1 MKFSALKRL
10 YLFSIR
16 SFAGPFI
23 VTLVIS
29 MFILILQFFWV
40 YMDDLMGKGLSIWII
55 LELLFYVSANL
66 IPLALPLAI
75 LLSSLMTF
83 GSFAENNELT
93 ALKSSG
99 LSLYRIMRP
108 LMLIVVVISIS
119 TFYFANYIIPVF
131 NLKFHTLIYDIQNT
145 KISSILTPGVYTK
158 DFEGF
163 SIKVESYNDSMY
175 KGITIHDYS
184 HPSELKTVKAKEA
197 RIYKSENGR
206 FMFFDLKNGKILEEL
221 DIQNPLFLPDGSIQN
236 PSGRPSRV
244 SYFEHGTYKLDI
256 AGFSLN
262 RTDEDLFTDKYEMMN
277 VFQIS
282 AAMDSLEKKKRDLY
296 KTFAKN
302 SSKEF
307 VSFNDKI
314 VYHNPNTGLAE
325 SEKIPTI
332 QFKDLTDLDKLQAR
346 NIVISR
352 LRRTNETV
360 ENQDQFMEVM
370 EKEADLYWIEF
381 HKKLALTYAVVVLFF
396 VGGPLGAI
404 IRKGGFGA
412 PVIIAALTFMVY
424 FMLNSIGQNLAEVNT
439 VSPFVGMWLAGF
451 FFTPVAWIITRAAAN
466 DAQVFSKEMWSK
478 FANKFF
484 RKNAHS
490 RT

>member
-1 MKFSALKRL
+1 
-10 YLFSIR
+10 
-16 SFAGPFI
+16 
-23 VTLVIS
+23 
-29 MFILILQFFWV
+29 
-40 YMDDLMGKGLSIWII
+40 MGKGLSIWVI

-108 LMLIVVVISIS
+108 LMVIVVIISIS
-119 TFYFANYIIPVF
+119 TFYFANYVIPVF

-163 SIKVESYNDSMY
+163 SIKVEAYNDSVY

-197 RIYKSENGR
+197 RIYKSANGQ

-221 DIQNPLFLPDGSIQN
+221 DIQNPLFSPDGSIQN

-244 SYFEHGTYKLDI
+244 SYFEHGTYKLNI
-256 AGFSLN
+256 AGFNLN
-262 RTDEDLFTDKYEMMN
+262 RTDEDLFTDKYEMLN

-282 AAMDSLEKKKRDLY
+282 TAMDSLEKRKQQTAE
-296 KTFAKN
+296 TFAKN
-302 SSKEF
+302 SGKDF

-314 VYHNPNTGLAE
+314 VYNNPNSGLAQT
-325 SEKIPTI
+325 EKIKSV
-332 QFKDLTDLDKLQAR
+332 QFKQLTAVDKLQAR

-360 ENQDQFMEVM
+360 DNQNEMLKIMDR
-370 EKEADLYWIEF
+370 EANMYWIEF

-412 PVIIAALTFMVY
+412 PVVIAALTFMVY
-424 FMLNSIGQNLAEVNT
+424 FMLNSVGENLAQTHNI
-439 VSPFVGMWLAGF
+439 SPFMGMWLAGF

-466 DAQVFSKEMWSK
+466 DAQVFSQDMWKNLLSK
-478 FANKFF
+478 LIKRNEGT
-484 RKNAHS
+484 RS
-490 RT
+490 

>member
-1 MKFSALKRL
+1 
-10 YLFSIR
+10 
-16 SFAGPFI
+16 
-23 VTLVIS
+23 
-29 MFILILQFFWV
+29 
-40 YMDDLMGKGLSIWII
+40 MDDLMGKGLSIWVI

-108 LMLIVVVISIS
+108 LMVIVVIISIA
-119 TFYFANYIIPVF
+119 TFYFANYVIPVF

-163 SIKVESYNDSMY
+163 SIKVEAYNDSVY

-197 RIYKSENGR
+197 RIYKSANGQ

-221 DIQNPLFLPDGSIQN
+221 DIQNPLFLPNGSLQN

-256 AGFSLN
+256 AGFNLN
-262 RTDEDLFTDKYEMMN
+262 RTKEDLFTDKYEMLN

-282 AAMDSLEKKKRDLY
+282 AAMDSLEMRKQQ
-296 KTFAKN
+296 TAESFAKN
-302 SSKEF
+302 SCKEF

-314 VYHNPNTGLAE
+314 VYNNPNSGLAQM
-325 SEKIPTI
+325 EKIKAVE
-332 QFKDLTDLDKLQAR
+332 FEKLTAVDKLQAR

-360 ENQDQFMEVM
+360 DQQNEFFKVM
-370 EKEADLYWIEF
+370 DKDADLYWIEF

-412 PVIIAALTFMVY
+412 PVVIAALTFMVY
-424 FMLNSIGQNLAEVNT
+424 FMLNSAGQNLAQTDNL
-439 VSPFVGMWLAGF
+439 SPFIGMWLAGF

-466 DAQVFSKEMWSK
+466 DAQVFSQDMWKKILSK
-478 FANKFF
+478 LIKRNEST
-484 RKNAHS
+484 RS
-490 RT
+490 

>member
-1 MKFSALKRL
+1 
-10 YLFSIR
+10 
-16 SFAGPFI
+16 
-23 VTLVIS
+23 
-29 MFILILQFFWV
+29 
-40 YMDDLMGKGLSIWII
+40 MDDLMGKGLSIWVI

-108 LMLIVVVISIS
+108 LMVIVVIISIA
-119 TFYFANYIIPVF
+119 TFYFANYVIPVF

-163 SIKVESYNDSMY
+163 SIKVDAYNDSVY

-197 RIYKSENGR
+197 RIYKSANGQ

-221 DIQNPLFLPDGSIQN
+221 DIQNPLFLPNGSLQN

-256 AGFSLN
+256 AGFNLN
-262 RTDEDLFTDKYEMMN
+262 RTKEDLFTDKYEMLN

-282 AAMDSLEKKKRDLY
+282 AAMDSLEMRKQQ
-296 KTFAKN
+296 TAESFAKN
-302 SSKEF
+302 SCKEF

-314 VYHNPNTGLAE
+314 VYNNPNSGLAQM
-325 SEKIPTI
+325 EKIKAVE
-332 QFKDLTDLDKLQAR
+332 FEKLTAVDKLQAR

-360 ENQDQFMEVM
+360 DQQNEFFKVM
-370 EKEADLYWIEF
+370 DKDADLYWIEF

-412 PVIIAALTFMVY
+412 PVVIAALTFMVY
-424 FMLNSIGQNLAEVNT
+424 FMLNSAGQNLAQTDNL
-439 VSPFVGMWLAGF
+439 SPFIGMWLAGF

-466 DAQVFSKEMWSK
+466 DAQVFSQDMWKKILSK
-478 FANKFF
+478 LIKRNEST
-484 RKNAHS
+484 RS
-490 RT
+490 

>member
-1 MKFSALKRL
+1 
-10 YLFSIR
+10 
-16 SFAGPFI
+16 
-23 VTLVIS
+23 
-29 MFILILQFFWV
+29 
-40 YMDDLMGKGLSIWII
+40 MGKGLSIWVIF
-55 LELLFYVSANL
+55 ELLFYVSANL

-108 LMLIVVVISIS
+108 LMFIVLLISIS
-119 TFYFANYIIPVF
+119 TFYFANYVIPVF

-163 SIKVESYNDSMY
+163 SIKVDAYNDSVY

-184 HPSELKTVKAKEA
+184 HPSELKTVKANEA
-197 RIYKSENGR
+197 RIYKSANGQY
-206 FMFFDLKNGKILEEL
+206 MFFDLKNGKILEEL
-221 DIQNPLFLPDGSIQN
+221 DIQNPLFLPDGSLQN

-256 AGFSLN
+256 AGFNLN
-262 RTDEDLFTDKYEMMN
+262 RTDEDLFTDKYEMLN

-282 AAMDSLEKKKRDLY
+282 TAMDSLEKKKQQTIE
-296 KTFAKN
+296 TFAKN
-302 SSKEF
+302 SGKEF
-307 VSFNDKI
+307 VCFNDKI
-314 VYHNPNTGLAE
+314 VYNNPNSGLTQA
-325 SEKIPTI
+325 EKIQAVP
-332 QFKDLTDLDKLQAR
+332 FKQLTDIDKLQAR

-360 ENQDQFMEVM
+360 DNQHQFIEVM

-412 PVIIAALTFMVY
+412 PVVIAALTFMVY
-424 FMLNSIGQNLAEVNT
+424 FMLNSVGENLAETNT
-439 VSPFVGMWLAGF
+439 VSPFIGMWLAGF
-451 FFTPVAWIITRAAAN
+451 FFTPIAWIITRAAAN
-466 DAQVFSKEMWSK
+466 DAQIFSSDMWKQLLSK
-478 FANKFF
+478 RIKRNEST
-484 RKNAHS
+484 RP
-490 RT
+490 

>member
-1 MKFSALKRL
+1 
-10 YLFSIR
+10 
-16 SFAGPFI
+16 
-23 VTLVIS
+23 
-29 MFILILQFFWV
+29 
-40 YMDDLMGKGLSIWII
+40 MDDFMGKGLSVWV
-55 LELLFYVSANL
+55 LFELLFYVSANL

-108 LMLIVVVISIS
+108 LMVIVTIISIG
-119 TFYFANYIIPVF
+119 TFYFANYVIPVF
-131 NLKFHTLIYDIQNT
+131 NLKFHTLLYDIQNT

-163 SIKVESYNDSMY
+163 SIKVNEFNDTVY
-175 KGITIHDYS
+175 KGITINDYS
-184 HPSELKTVKAKEA
+184 HPSELKTVKAKEG
-197 RIYKSENGR
+197 RIYKSANGQ
-206 FMFFDLKNGKILEEL
+206 FMFFDLKDGRILEEL

-244 SYFEHGTYKLDI
+244 SYFEHGTYKLSI
-256 AGFSLN
+256 AGFNLN

-282 AAMDSLEKKKRDLY
+282 TTMDSLEKKKQGIY
-296 KTFAKN
+296 QTFAEN
-302 SSKEF
+302 SAKEF

-314 VYHNPNTGLAE
+314 RYQQPM
-325 SEKIPTI
+325 
-332 QFKDLTDLDKLQAR
+332 TDEFSQPEVKAIDVNELNAVDRLQAK
-346 NIVISR
+346 NTVISR
-352 LRRTNETV
+352 LRRTNETMD
-360 ENQDQFMEVM
+360 NQQQFMDVM
-370 EKEADLYWIEF
+370 EKESDLYWIQF
-381 HKKLALTYAVVVLFF
+381 HKKLALTYTIVVLFF

-412 PVIIAALTFMVY
+412 PVVIAALTFMVY
-424 FMLNSIGQNLAEVNT
+424 FMLNSIGENLAETNT
-439 VSPFVGMWLAGF
+439 VSPFVGMWLAGI

-466 DAQVFSKEMWSK
+466 DSQVFSKEMW
-478 FANKFF
+478 NKFIQRMF
-484 RKNAHS
+484 KKNAPTRPQS
-490 RT
+490 

>member
-1 MKFSALKRL
+1 
-10 YLFSIR
+10 
-16 SFAGPFI
+16 
-23 VTLVIS
+23 
-29 MFILILQFFWV
+29 
-40 YMDDLMGKGLSIWII
+40 MDDLMGKGLSIWVI

-108 LMLIVVVISIS
+108 LMVIVVIISIS
-119 TFYFANYIIPVF
+119 TFYFANYVIPVF

-163 SIKVESYNDSMY
+163 SIKVEAYNDSVY

-197 RIYKSENGR
+197 RIYKSANGQ

-221 DIQNPLFLPDGSIQN
+221 DIQNPLFSPDGSIQN

-244 SYFEHGTYKLDI
+244 SYFEHGTYKLNI
-256 AGFSLN
+256 AGFNLN
-262 RTDEDLFTDKYEMMN
+262 RTDEDLFTDKYEMLN

-282 AAMDSLEKKKRDLY
+282 TAMDSLEKRKQQTAE
-296 KTFAKN
+296 TFAKN
-302 SSKEF
+302 SGKDF

-314 VYHNPNTGLAE
+314 VYNNPNSGLAQT
-325 SEKIPTI
+325 EKIKSV
-332 QFKDLTDLDKLQAR
+332 QFKQLTAVDKLQAR

-360 ENQDQFMEVM
+360 DNQNEMLKIMDR
-370 EKEADLYWIEF
+370 EANMYWIEF

-412 PVIIAALTFMVY
+412 PVVIAALTFMVY
-424 FMLNSIGQNLAEVNT
+424 FMLNSVGENLAQTHNI
-439 VSPFVGMWLAGF
+439 SPFMGMWLAGF

-466 DAQVFSKEMWSK
+466 DAQVFSQDMWKNLLSK
-478 FANKFF
+478 LIKRNEGT
-484 RKNAHS
+484 RS
-490 RT
+490 

>member
-1 MKFSALKRL
+1 
-10 YLFSIR
+10 
-16 SFAGPFI
+16 
-23 VTLVIS
+23 
-29 MFILILQFFWV
+29 
-40 YMDDLMGKGLSIWII
+40 MDDLMGKGLSTWVF
-55 LELLFYVSANL
+55 LELLFYASANL

-83 GSFAENNELT
+83 GSLAENNELT

-108 LMLIVVVISIS
+108 LMVIVIIISIS
-119 TFYFANYIIPVF
+119 TFYFANYVIPVF

-158 DFEGF
+158 DFDGF
-163 SIKVESYNDSMY
+163 SIKVEAYNDTVY

-197 RIYKSENGR
+197 RIYKSKNGQ

-244 SYFEHGTYKLDI
+244 SFFEHGTYKLDI
-256 AGFSLN
+256 AGFNLN
-262 RTDEDLFTDKYEMMN
+262 RTDEDLFTDKYEMLN
-277 VFQIS
+277 VFQINT
-282 AAMDSLEKKKRDLY
+282 AMDSLEKKQQQIKEN
-296 KTFAKN
+296 FAKN

-314 VYHNPNTGLAE
+314 VYNNPNTGLAQT
-325 SEKIPTI
+325 EKIKAV
-332 QFKDLTDLDKLQAR
+332 QFKQLTDVDKLQAR

-360 ENQDQFMEVM
+360 DNQNQFMEVM
-370 EKEADLYWIEF
+370 EKEADLYWIQF
-381 HKKLALTYAVVVLFF
+381 HYKLALTYSVVVLFF

-412 PVIIAALTFMVY
+412 PVVIAALTFMVF
-424 FMLNSIGQNLAEVNT
+424 FMLSSVGKNLAETNT
-439 VSPFVGMWLAGF
+439 VSPFFGMWLAGF

-466 DAQVFSKEMWSK
+466 DAQIFSQEMWKKLLSNLIK
-478 FANKFF
+478 RNEGT
-484 RKNAHS
+484 RS
-490 RT
+490 

>member
-1 MKFSALKRL
+1 
-10 YLFSIR
+10 
-16 SFAGPFI
+16 
-23 VTLVIS
+23 
-29 MFILILQFFWV
+29 
-40 YMDDLMGKGLSIWII
+40 MDDLMGKGLSTWVF
-55 LELLFYVSANL
+55 LELLFYASANL

-83 GSFAENNELT
+83 GSLAENNELT

-108 LMLIVVVISIS
+108 LMVIVIIISIS
-119 TFYFANYIIPVF
+119 TFYFANYVIPVF

-158 DFEGF
+158 DFDGF
-163 SIKVESYNDSMY
+163 SIKVEAYNDTVY

-197 RIYKSENGR
+197 RIYKSKNGQ

-244 SYFEHGTYKLDI
+244 SFFEHGTYKLDI
-256 AGFSLN
+256 AGFNLN
-262 RTDEDLFTDKYEMMN
+262 RTDEDLFTDKYEMLN
-277 VFQIS
+277 VFQINT
-282 AAMDSLEKKKRDLY
+282 AMDSLEKKQQQIKEN
-296 KTFAKN
+296 FAKN

-314 VYHNPNTGLAE
+314 VYNNPNTGLAQT
-325 SEKIPTI
+325 EKIKAV
-332 QFKDLTDLDKLQAR
+332 QFKQLTDVDKLQAR

-360 ENQDQFMEVM
+360 DNQNQFMEVM
-370 EKEADLYWIEF
+370 EKESDLYWIQF
-381 HKKLALTYAVVVLFF
+381 HYKLALTYSVVVLFF

-412 PVIIAALTFMVY
+412 PVVIAALTFMVF
-424 FMLNSIGQNLAEVNT
+424 FMLSSVGKNLAETNT
-439 VSPFVGMWLAGF
+439 VSPFFGMWLAGF

-466 DAQVFSKEMWSK
+466 DAQIFSQEMWKKLLSK
-478 FANKFF
+478 LIKRNEGT
-484 RKNAHS
+484 RS
-490 RT
+490 

>member
-1 MKFSALKRL
+1 
-10 YLFSIR
+10 
-16 SFAGPFI
+16 
-23 VTLVIS
+23 
-29 MFILILQFFWV
+29 
-40 YMDDLMGKGLSIWII
+40 MDDLMGKGLSIWVI

-108 LMLIVVVISIS
+108 LMVIVTIISIS
-119 TFYFANYIIPVF
+119 TFYFANYVIPVF

-158 DFEGF
+158 DFAGY
-163 SIKVESYNDSMY
+163 SIKVKSFNDTVY

-184 HPSELKTVKAKEA
+184 HPTELKTVKANEA
-197 RIYKSENGR
+197 RIYKSANGQY
-206 FMFFDLKNGKILEEL
+206 MFFDLKNGRILEEL
-221 DIQNPLFLPDGSIQN
+221 DIQNPLFLPDGTVQN
-236 PSGRPSRV
+236 HSGRPARV
-244 SYFEHGTYKLDI
+244 SYFEHGTYKLNI
-256 AGFSLN
+256 AGFNLS

-282 AAMDSLEKKKRDLY
+282 TAMDSLEKKKSQVLE
-296 KTFAKN
+296 TFAKN
-302 SSKEF
+302 IGKEF

-314 VYHNPNTGLAE
+314 MYQDPNTGLSNVTVPIIDYQNLNAV
-325 SEKIPTI
+325 
-332 QFKDLTDLDKLQAR
+332 DKLQAR
-346 NIVISR
+346 NTVISR
-352 LRRTNETV
+352 LRRTNETI
-360 ENQDQFMEVM
+360 ENQDQFILVM
-370 EKEADLYWIEF
+370 EKESDLYWIEF
-381 HKKLALTYAVVVLFF
+381 HKKLALTYAVIVLFF

-412 PVIIAALTFMVY
+412 PVVVAALTFMVY
-424 FMLNSIGQNLAEVNT
+424 FMLNSIGQNLAETNT
-439 VSPFVGMWLAGF
+439 VSPFIGMWLAGF

-466 DAQVFSKEMWSK
+466 DAQVFSKEMWNA
-478 FANKFF
+478 FALKII
-484 RKNAHS
+484 RKNA
-490 RT
+490 RTRT

>member
-1 MKFSALKRL
+1 
-10 YLFSIR
+10 
-16 SFAGPFI
+16 
-23 VTLVIS
+23 

-40 YMDDLMGKGLSIWII
+40 YIDDVMGKGLSIWVI

-66 IPLALPLAI
+66 IQLALPLAI

-108 LMLIVVVISIS
+108 LTYIVVVISIS
-119 TFYFANYIIPVF
+119 TFYFANYVIPVF
-131 NLKFHTLIYDIQNT
+131 NLKFHTLMYDIQNT

-163 SIKVESYNDSMY
+163 SIKVEAYNDSVY

-197 RIYKSENGR
+197 RIYKSVNGR
-206 FMFFDLKNGKILEEL
+206 FMFFDLQNGKILEEL

-256 AGFSLN
+256 AGFNLN

-277 VFQIS
+277 VFQIHS
-282 AAMDSLEKKKRDLY
+282 VMDSLEKKKQQTLE
-296 KTFAKN
+296 TFAKN
-302 SSKEF
+302 SGKEF
-307 VSFNDKI
+307 MSFNDKI
-314 VYHNPNTGLAE
+314 VYNDPNSGLVQVQKV
-325 SEKIPTI
+325 SSV
-332 QFKDLTDLDKLQAR
+332 QFKQLTEVDKLQAR
-346 NIVISR
+346 NIVVSR

-360 ENQDQFMEVM
+360 DNQGQFMEVL
-370 EKEADLYWIEF
+370 EKESDLYWIQF
-381 HKKLALTYAVVVLFF
+381 HKKLALTYAIVVLFF
-396 VGGPLGAI
+396 VGAPLGAI

-412 PVIIAALTFMVY
+412 PVVVAALTFMVY
-424 FMLNSIGQNLAEVNT
+424 FMLNSIGQNLAETNT
-439 VSPFVGMWLAGF
+439 VSPFFGMWLAGF

-466 DAQVFSKEMWSK
+466 DAQVFSKEMW
-478 FANKFF
+478 NKGFIKLF
-484 RKNAHS
+484 RKNARS

>member
-1 MKFSALKRL
+1 
-10 YLFSIR
+10 
-16 SFAGPFI
+16 
-23 VTLVIS
+23 

-40 YMDDLMGKGLSIWII
+40 YIDDVMGKGLSIWVI

-66 IPLALPLAI
+66 IQLALPLAI

-108 LMLIVVVISIS
+108 LTYIVVVISIS
-119 TFYFANYIIPVF
+119 TFYFANYVIPVF
-131 NLKFHTLIYDIQNT
+131 NLKFHTLMYDIQNT

-163 SIKVESYNDSMY
+163 SIKVEAYNDSVY

-197 RIYKSENGR
+197 RIYKSVNGR
-206 FMFFDLKNGKILEEL
+206 FMFFDLQNGKILEEL

-256 AGFSLN
+256 AGFNLN

-277 VFQIS
+277 VFQIHS
-282 AAMDSLEKKKRDLY
+282 VMDSLEKKKQQTLE
-296 KTFAKN
+296 TFAKN
-302 SSKEF
+302 SGKEF

-314 VYHNPNTGLAE
+314 VYNDPNSGLVQVQKV
-325 SEKIPTI
+325 SSV
-332 QFKDLTDLDKLQAR
+332 QFKQLTEVDKLQAR

-360 ENQDQFMEVM
+360 DNQDQFMEVL
-370 EKEADLYWIEF
+370 EKESDLYWIQF
-381 HKKLALTYAVVVLFF
+381 HKKLALTYAIVVLFF
-396 VGGPLGAI
+396 VGAPLGAI

-412 PVIIAALTFMVY
+412 PVVVAALTFMVY
-424 FMLNSIGQNLAEVNT
+424 FVLNSIGQNLAETNT
-439 VSPFVGMWLAGF
+439 VSPFFGMWLAGF

-466 DAQVFSKEMWSK
+466 DAQVFSKEMW
-478 FANKFF
+478 NKGLIKLF
-484 RKNAHS
+484 RKNARS

>member
-1 MKFSALKRL
+1 
-10 YLFSIR
+10 
-16 SFAGPFI
+16 
-23 VTLVIS
+23 
-29 MFILILQFFWV
+29 
-40 YMDDLMGKGLSIWII
+40 
-55 LELLFYVSANL
+55 
-66 IPLALPLAI
+66 
-75 LLSSLMTF
+75 MTF

-108 LMLIVVVISIS
+108 LMVVIVIISIS
-119 TFYFANYIIPVF
+119 TFYFSNYVVPVF
-131 NLKFHTLIYDIQNT
+131 NLKLHTLLYDIQNT

-163 SIKVESYNDSMY
+163 SIKVEAYNDSVY

-197 RIYKSENGR
+197 RIYKSANAQ

-221 DIQNPLFLPDGSIQN
+221 DIQNPLYLPDGSIQN

-256 AGFSLN
+256 AGFNLN
-262 RTDEDLFTDKYEMMN
+262 RTDEDLFTDKYDMMN

-282 AAMDSLEKKKRDLY
+282 AVMDSLEKIKQQTAEK
-296 KTFAKN
+296 FAKN
-302 SSKEF
+302 SGKEF

-314 VYHNPNTGLAE
+314 VYHNPNSGLAQT
-325 SEKIPTI
+325 EKIKAV
-332 QFKDLTDLDKLQAR
+332 QFKELTAVDKLQAR

-352 LRRTNETV
+352 LRRTNETSA
-360 ENQDQFMEVM
+360 NQNEMLKIMDRDANM
-370 EKEADLYWIEF
+370 YWIEF

-412 PVIIAALTFMVY
+412 PVVIAALTFMVY
-424 FMLNSIGQNLAEVNT
+424 FMLSSAGENLAKT
-439 VSPFVGMWLAGF
+439 HSISPFVGMWLAGF
-451 FFTPVAWIITRAAAN
+451 FFTPVAWFITRAAAN
-466 DAQVFSKEMWSK
+466 DAQVFSQDMWKNLLSK
-478 FANKFF
+478 LFKRNEGT
-484 RKNAHS
+484 RS
-490 RT
+490 

>member
-1 MKFSALKRL
+1 
-10 YLFSIR
+10 
-16 SFAGPFI
+16 
-23 VTLVIS
+23 
-29 MFILILQFFWV
+29 
-40 YMDDLMGKGLSIWII
+40 MGKGLSIWVI

-66 IPLALPLAI
+66 IQLALPLAI

-108 LMLIVVVISIS
+108 LMVIVIIISIA
-119 TFYFANYIIPVF
+119 TFYFANYVIPVF

-158 DFEGF
+158 DFEGYT
-163 SIKVESYNDSMY
+163 IKVSEFNDSVY
-175 KGITIHDYS
+175 KGITINDYS

-197 RIYKSENGR
+197 RIYKSENGQ
-206 FMFFDLKNGKILEEL
+206 FMFFDLKDGRILEEMN
-221 DIQNPLFLPDGSIQN
+221 IQNPLFLPDGSLQN

-244 SYFEHGTYKLDI
+244 SYFEHGTYKLNI
-256 AGFSLN
+256 AGFNLN

-282 AAMDSLEKKKRDLY
+282 STMDSLEKKKENIY
-296 KTFAKN
+296 KTFAEN
-302 SSKEF
+302 SAKDF

-314 VYHNPNTGLAE
+314 RYQQPM
-325 SEKIPTI
+325 
-332 QFKDLTDLDKLQAR
+332 TDDFSKPEVKAIRIEELSDMDRLQAK
-346 NIVISR
+346 NTVISR
-352 LRRTNETV
+352 LRRSNETV
-360 ENQDQFMEVM
+360 DNQQQFMDIM
-370 EKEADLYWIEF
+370 EKEADLYWIQF

-412 PVIIAALTFMVY
+412 PVVVAALTFMVY
-424 FMLNSIGQNLAEVNT
+424 FMLNSIGENLAETNT
-439 VSPFVGMWLAGF
+439 VSPFIGMWLAGF
-451 FFTPVAWIITRAAAN
+451 FFTPVAWMITRAAAN
-466 DAQVFSKEMWSK
+466 DSQVFSKEMWHTFIHRFTK
-478 FANKFF
+478 
-484 RKNAHS
+484 KNAPARPQS
-490 RT
+490 

>member
-1 MKFSALKRL
+1 
-10 YLFSIR
+10 
-16 SFAGPFI
+16 
-23 VTLVIS
+23 
-29 MFILILQFFWV
+29 MFILILQFFWL
-40 YMDDLMGKGLSIWII
+40 YIDDLMGKGLSTWVI
-55 LELLFYVSANL
+55 LELLFYVSANV

-93 ALKSSG
+93 ALKASG

-108 LMLIVVVISIS
+108 LMVIVVIISIC
-119 TFYFANYIIPVF
+119 TFYFSNYVIPVF
-131 NLKFHTLIYDIQNT
+131 NLKLHTLIYDIQNT

-163 SIKVESYNDSMY
+163 SIKVDASNDTVY

-197 RIYKSENGR
+197 RIYKSANEQ

-256 AGFSLN
+256 AGFNLN
-262 RTDEDLFTDKYEMMN
+262 RTDEGLFTDKYEMLN

-282 AAMDSLEKKKRDLY
+282 TVMDSLEKRNRQTAE
-296 KTFAKN
+296 TFAKN
-302 SSKEF
+302 SCKEF

-314 VYHNPNTGLAE
+314 VYSNPNSGLAE
-325 SEKIPTI
+325 MEKIKAV
-332 QFKDLTDLDKLQAR
+332 QFKNLTVVDKLQAR

-360 ENQDQFMEVM
+360 DNQNEMLKIMERD
-370 EKEADLYWIEF
+370 ANLYWIEF
-381 HKKLALTYAVVVLFF
+381 HKKLALTYAIVVLFF

-412 PVIIAALTFMVY
+412 PVVIAALTFMVY
-424 FMLNSIGQNLAEVNT
+424 FMLNTLGKNLAQTHNI
-439 VSPFVGMWLAGF
+439 SPFLGMWLAGF

-466 DAQVFSKEMWSK
+466 DAQVFSQDMWKKLLSK
-478 FANKFF
+478 LIKRNEGT
-484 RKNAHS
+484 RS
-490 RT
+490 

>member
-1 MKFSALKRL
+1 
-10 YLFSIR
+10 
-16 SFAGPFI
+16 
-23 VTLVIS
+23 

-40 YMDDLMGKGLSIWII
+40 YIDDVMGKGLSIWVI

-66 IPLALPLAI
+66 IQLALPLAI

-108 LMLIVVVISIS
+108 LMYIVVLISIS
-119 TFYFANYIIPVF
+119 TFYFANYVIPVF
-131 NLKFHTLIYDIQNT
+131 NLKFHTLMYDIQNT
-145 KISSILTPGVYTK
+145 KISSILKPGVYTK

-163 SIKVESYNDSMY
+163 SIKVEAYNDTLY

-184 HPSELKTVKAKEA
+184 HPSQLKTVKAKEA
-197 RIYKSENGR
+197 RIYKSQNGR

-256 AGFSLN
+256 AGFNIN

-277 VFQIS
+277 VFQIHS
-282 AAMDSLEKKKRDLY
+282 VMDSLEKKKQQTLE
-296 KTFAKN
+296 TFAKN
-302 SSKEF
+302 SGKEF
-307 VSFNDKI
+307 VGFNDKI
-314 VYHNPNTGLAE
+314 VYHDPNSGLVQAVKVP
-325 SEKIPTI
+325 SV
-332 QFKDLTDLDKLQAR
+332 QFKQLTDVDKLQAR

-360 ENQDQFMEVM
+360 DNQNQFMEVL
-370 EKEADLYWIEF
+370 EKESDLYWIQF
-381 HKKLALTYAVVVLFF
+381 HKKLALTYAIVVLFF
-396 VGGPLGAI
+396 VGAPLGAI

-412 PVIIAALTFMVY
+412 PVVVAALTFMVY
-424 FMLNSIGQNLAEVNT
+424 FMLNSIGQNLAETNT
-439 VSPFVGMWLAGF
+439 VSPFFGMWLAGF
-451 FFTPVAWIITRAAAN
+451 FFTPIAWIITRAAAN
-466 DAQVFSKEMWSK
+466 DAQVFSIEMW
-478 FANKFF
+478 NKVLTKLT
-484 RKNAHS
+484 RKNA
-490 RT
+490 RTRT

>member
-1 MKFSALKRL
+1 
-10 YLFSIR
+10 
-16 SFAGPFI
+16 
-23 VTLVIS
+23 
-29 MFILILQFFWV
+29 MFILILQFFWLYV
-40 YMDDLMGKGLSIWII
+40 DDLMGKGLSIWVI
-55 LELLFYVSANL
+55 LELLVYASANL
-66 IPLALPLAI
+66 VPLAVPLAI

-108 LMLIVVVISIS
+108 LMFIVIIISIS
-119 TFYFANYIIPVF
+119 TFSFVNYVAPVF
-131 NLKFHTLIYDIQNT
+131 NLKLHTLLYDIQNT

-163 SIKVESYNDSMY
+163 SIKVDAYSDSVY

-197 RIYKSENGR
+197 RIYKSVNGR
-206 FMFFDLKNGKILEEL
+206 YMFFDLKNGKILEEL
-221 DIQNPLFLPDGSIQN
+221 EIQNPLFLPDGSIQN

-244 SYFEHGTYKLDI
+244 SYFEHGTYKMDI
-256 AGFSLN
+256 AGFNLN

-282 AAMDSLEKKKRDLY
+282 TAMDSLDKR
-296 KTFAKN
+296 KRQIAERFAKN
-302 SSKEF
+302 SGKEF
-307 VSFNDKI
+307 VSFNDQI
-314 VYHNPNTGLAE
+314 VYHNPNSGLVQA
-325 SEKIPTI
+325 EKIPSV
-332 QFKDLTDLDKLQAR
+332 QFKQLSDVDKLQAR
-346 NIVISR
+346 NTVISR

-360 ENQDQFMEVM
+360 DNQNELLEIMDRDANM
-370 EKEADLYWIEF
+370 YWIQF

-412 PVIIAALTFMVY
+412 PVVIAALTFMVY
-424 FMLNSIGQNLAEVNT
+424 FMLSSVGENLAET
-439 VSPFVGMWLAGF
+439 HAISPFIGIWLAGF
-451 FFTPVAWIITRAAAN
+451 FFTPVAWIITRAASN
-466 DAQVFSKEMWSK
+466 DAQVFSQDMWKKLLSK
-478 FANKFF
+478 LIK
-484 RKNAHS
+484 RNA
-490 RT
+490 RTRT

>member
-1 MKFSALKRL
+1 
-10 YLFSIR
+10 
-16 SFAGPFI
+16 
-23 VTLVIS
+23 
-29 MFILILQFFWV
+29 
-40 YMDDLMGKGLSIWII
+40 MGKGLSIWVI

-66 IPLALPLAI
+66 IQLALPLAI

-108 LMLIVVVISIS
+108 LMYIVVLISIS
-119 TFYFANYIIPVF
+119 TFYFANYVIPVF
-131 NLKFHTLIYDIQNT
+131 NLKFHTLMYDIQNT
-145 KISSILTPGVYTK
+145 KISSILKPGVYTK

-163 SIKVESYNDSMY
+163 SIKVEAYNDTLY

-184 HPSELKTVKAKEA
+184 HPSQLKTVKAKEA
-197 RIYKSENGR
+197 RIYKSQNGR

-256 AGFSLN
+256 AGFNIN

-277 VFQIS
+277 VFQIHS
-282 AAMDSLEKKKRDLY
+282 VMDSLEKKKQQTLE
-296 KTFAKN
+296 TFAKN
-302 SSKEF
+302 SGKEF
-307 VSFNDKI
+307 VGFNDKI
-314 VYHNPNTGLAE
+314 VYHDPNSGLVQAVKVP
-325 SEKIPTI
+325 SV
-332 QFKDLTDLDKLQAR
+332 QFKQLTDVDKLQAR

-360 ENQDQFMEVM
+360 DNQNQFMEVL
-370 EKEADLYWIEF
+370 EKESDLYWIQF
-381 HKKLALTYAVVVLFF
+381 HKKLALTYAIVVLFF
-396 VGGPLGAI
+396 VGAPLGAI

-412 PVIIAALTFMVY
+412 PVVVAALTFMVY
-424 FMLNSIGQNLAEVNT
+424 FMLNSIGQNLAETNT
-439 VSPFVGMWLAGF
+439 VSPFFGMWLAGF
-451 FFTPVAWIITRAAAN
+451 FFTPIAWIITRAAAN
-466 DAQVFSKEMWSK
+466 DAQVFSIEMW
-478 FANKFF
+478 NKVLTKLT
-484 RKNAHS
+484 RKNA
-490 RT
+490 RTRT

>member
-1 MKFSALKRL
+1 
-10 YLFSIR
+10 
-16 SFAGPFI
+16 
-23 VTLVIS
+23 

-40 YMDDLMGKGLSIWII
+40 YMDDLMGKGLSIWVI

-108 LMLIVVVISIS
+108 LMVIVTIISIS
-119 TFYFANYIIPVF
+119 TFYFANYVIPVF

-158 DFEGF
+158 DFSGY
-163 SIKVESYNDSMY
+163 SIKVKSFNDTVY

-184 HPSELKTVKAKEA
+184 HPTELKTVKANEA
-197 RIYKSENGR
+197 RIYKSANGQY
-206 FMFFDLKNGKILEEL
+206 MFFDLKNGRILEEL
-221 DIQNPLFLPDGSIQN
+221 DIQNPLFLPNGTVQN
-236 PSGRPSRV
+236 PSGRPARV
-244 SYFEHGTYKLDI
+244 SYFEHGTYKLNI
-256 AGFSLN
+256 AGFNLS

-282 AAMDSLEKKKRDLY
+282 TAMDSLEKKKSQVLE
-296 KTFAKN
+296 TFAKN
-302 SSKEF
+302 TGKEF

-314 VYHNPNTGLAE
+314 MYQDPNTGLSNVTVPIIDYQKLSAV
-325 SEKIPTI
+325 
-332 QFKDLTDLDKLQAR
+332 DKLQAR
-346 NIVISR
+346 NTVISR
-352 LRRTNETV
+352 LRRTNETI
-360 ENQDQFMEVM
+360 ENQDQFILVM
-370 EKEADLYWIEF
+370 EKESDLYWIEF
-381 HKKLALTYAVVVLFF
+381 HKKLALTYAVIVLFF

-412 PVIIAALTFMVY
+412 PVVVAALTFMVY
-424 FMLNSIGQNLAEVNT
+424 FMLNSIGQNLAETNT
-439 VSPFVGMWLAGF
+439 VSPFIGMWLAGF

-466 DAQVFSKEMWSK
+466 DAQVFSKEMWNAFVLK
-478 FANKFF
+478 IF
-484 RKNAHS
+484 RKNA
-490 RT
+490 RTRT

>member
-1 MKFSALKRL
+1 
-10 YLFSIR
+10 
-16 SFAGPFI
+16 
-23 VTLVIS
+23 
-29 MFILILQFFWV
+29 
-40 YMDDLMGKGLSIWII
+40 MGKGLSIWVI
-55 LELLFYVSANL
+55 LELLVYASANL
-66 IPLALPLAI
+66 IPLAVPLAI

-108 LMLIVVVISIS
+108 LMYIVVLISIS
-119 TFYFANYIIPVF
+119 TFYFANYVIPVF
-131 NLKFHTLIYDIQNT
+131 NLKFHTLMYDIQNT

-163 SIKVESYNDSMY
+163 SIKVEAYNDSVY

-197 RIYKSENGR
+197 RIYKSINGR
-206 FMFFDLKNGKILEEL
+206 FMFFDLQNGKILEEL

-244 SYFEHGTYKLDI
+244 SYFEHGTYKFDI
-256 AGFSLN
+256 AGFNLN

-277 VFQIS
+277 VFQINTV
-282 AAMDSLEKKKRDLY
+282 MDSLEKKKFQIAE
-296 KTFAKN
+296 TFAKN

-307 VSFNDKI
+307 VCFNDKI
-314 VYHNPNTGLAE
+314 VYNDPNSGLAQAQKVP
-325 SEKIPTI
+325 SV
-332 QFKDLTDLDKLQAR
+332 QFKQLTEVDKLQAR

-360 ENQDQFMEVM
+360 ENQNQFMEVL
-370 EKEADLYWIEF
+370 EKESDLYWIEF
-381 HKKLALTYAVVVLFF
+381 HKKLALTYAIVVLFF
-396 VGGPLGAI
+396 VGAPLGAI

-412 PVIIAALTFMVY
+412 PVVVAALTFMVY
-424 FMLNSIGQNLAEVNT
+424 FMLNSTGQNLSETNT
-439 VSPFVGMWLAGF
+439 VSPFFGMWLAGF
-451 FFTPVAWIITRAAAN
+451 FFTPIAWIITRAAAN
-466 DAQVFSKEMWSK
+466 DAQVFSKEIWNTILTK
-478 FANKFF
+478 LT
-484 RKNAHS
+484 RKNARS
-490 RT
+490 RS

>member
-1 MKFSALKRL
+1 
-10 YLFSIR
+10 
-16 SFAGPFI
+16 
-23 VTLVIS
+23 
-29 MFILILQFFWV
+29 
-40 YMDDLMGKGLSIWII
+40 MDDLMGKGLSIWVIF
-55 LELLFYVSANL
+55 ELLFYVSANL

-108 LMLIVVVISIS
+108 LMFIVVLISIS
-119 TFYFANYIIPVF
+119 TFYFANYVIPVF

-163 SIKVESYNDSMY
+163 SIKVDAYNDSVY

-184 HPSELKTVKAKEA
+184 HPSELKTVKANEA
-197 RIYKSENGR
+197 RIYKSANGQY
-206 FMFFDLKNGKILEEL
+206 MFFDLKNGKILEEL

-256 AGFSLN
+256 AGFNLN
-262 RTDEDLFTDKYEMMN
+262 RTDEDLFTDKYEMLN

-282 AAMDSLEKKKRDLY
+282 KAMDSLDKKKQQITE
-296 KTFAKN
+296 TFAKN
-302 SSKEF
+302 SGKEF

-314 VYHNPNTGLAE
+314 VYNDPNSGLAPA
-325 SEKIPTI
+325 EKIKAV
-332 QFKDLTDLDKLQAR
+332 QFKQLTDVDKLQAR

-360 ENQDQFMEVM
+360 DNQHQFIEVM

-412 PVIIAALTFMVY
+412 PVVIAALTFMVY
-424 FMLNSIGQNLAEVNT
+424 FMLNSVGQNLAETNT
-439 VSPFVGMWLAGF
+439 VSPFIGMWLAGF

-466 DAQVFSKEMWSK
+466 DAQIFSSDMWKKLFTKRMNRNESP
-478 FANKFF
+478 
-484 RKNAHS
+484 RS
-490 RT
+490 

>member
-1 MKFSALKRL
+1 
-10 YLFSIR
+10 
-16 SFAGPFI
+16 
-23 VTLVIS
+23 
-29 MFILILQFFWV
+29 
-40 YMDDLMGKGLSIWII
+40 MGKGLSIWVI

-66 IPLALPLAI
+66 IQLALPLAI

-108 LMLIVVVISIS
+108 LTYIVVLISIS
-119 TFYFANYIIPVF
+119 TFYFANYVIPVF
-131 NLKFHTLIYDIQNT
+131 NLKFHTLMYDIQNT

-163 SIKVESYNDSMY
+163 SIKVEAYNDSVY

-197 RIYKSENGR
+197 RIYKSVNGR
-206 FMFFDLKNGKILEEL
+206 FMFFDLQNGKILEEL

-256 AGFSLN
+256 AGFNLN

-277 VFQIS
+277 VFQIHS
-282 AAMDSLEKKKRDLY
+282 VMDSLEKKKQQTLE
-296 KTFAKN
+296 TFAKN
-302 SSKEF
+302 SGKEF

-314 VYHNPNTGLAE
+314 VYNDPNSGLVQVQKV
-325 SEKIPTI
+325 SSV
-332 QFKDLTDLDKLQAR
+332 QFKQLTEVDKLQAR

-360 ENQDQFMEVM
+360 DNQDQFMEVL
-370 EKEADLYWIEF
+370 EKESDLYWIQF
-381 HKKLALTYAVVVLFF
+381 HKKLALTYAIVVLFF
-396 VGGPLGAI
+396 VGAPLGAI

-412 PVIIAALTFMVY
+412 PVVVAALTFMVY
-424 FMLNSIGQNLAEVNT
+424 FMFNSIGQNLAETNT
-439 VSPFVGMWLAGF
+439 VSPFFGMWLAGF

-466 DAQVFSKEMWSK
+466 DAQVFSKEMW
-478 FANKFF
+478 NKGLIKLF
-484 RKNAHS
+484 RKNARS

>member
-1 MKFSALKRL
+1 
-10 YLFSIR
+10 
-16 SFAGPFI
+16 
-23 VTLVIS
+23 
-29 MFILILQFFWV
+29 
-40 YMDDLMGKGLSIWII
+40 MDDLMGKGLSTWVF
-55 LELLFYVSANL
+55 LELLFYASANL

-83 GSFAENNELT
+83 GSLAENNELT

-108 LMLIVVVISIS
+108 LMVIVIIISIS
-119 TFYFANYIIPVF
+119 TFYFANYVIPVF

-158 DFEGF
+158 DFDGF
-163 SIKVESYNDSMY
+163 SIKVEAYNDTVY

-197 RIYKSENGR
+197 RIYKSKNGQ

-244 SYFEHGTYKLDI
+244 SFFEHGTYKLDI
-256 AGFSLN
+256 AGFNLN
-262 RTDEDLFTDKYEMMN
+262 RTDEDLFTDKYEMLN
-277 VFQIS
+277 VFQINT
-282 AAMDSLEKKKRDLY
+282 AMDSLEKKQQQIKEN
-296 KTFAKN
+296 FAKN

-314 VYHNPNTGLAE
+314 VYNNPNTGLAQT
-325 SEKIPTI
+325 EKIKAV
-332 QFKDLTDLDKLQAR
+332 QFKQLTDVDKLQAR

-360 ENQDQFMEVM
+360 DNQNQFMEVM
-370 EKEADLYWIEF
+370 EKEADLYWIQF
-381 HKKLALTYAVVVLFF
+381 HYKLALTYSVVVLFF

-412 PVIIAALTFMVY
+412 PVVIAALTFMVF
-424 FMLNSIGQNLAEVNT
+424 FMLSSVGKNLAETNT
-439 VSPFVGMWLAGF
+439 VSPFFGMWLAGF

-466 DAQVFSKEMWSK
+466 DAQIFSQEMWKKLLSK
-478 FANKFF
+478 LIKRNEGT
-484 RKNAHS
+484 RS
-490 RT
+490 

>member
-1 MKFSALKRL
+1 
-10 YLFSIR
+10 
-16 SFAGPFI
+16 
-23 VTLVIS
+23 

-40 YMDDLMGKGLSIWII
+40 YIDDVMGKGLSIWVI

-66 IPLALPLAI
+66 IQLALPLAI

-108 LMLIVVVISIS
+108 LTYIVVVISIS
-119 TFYFANYIIPVF
+119 TFYFANYVIPVF
-131 NLKFHTLIYDIQNT
+131 NLKFHTLMYDIQNT

-163 SIKVESYNDSMY
+163 SIKVEAYNDSVY

-197 RIYKSENGR
+197 RIYKSVNGR
-206 FMFFDLKNGKILEEL
+206 FMFFDLQNGKILEEL

-256 AGFSLN
+256 AGFNLN

-277 VFQIS
+277 VFQIHS
-282 AAMDSLEKKKRDLY
+282 VMDSLEKKKQQTLE
-296 KTFAKN
+296 TFAKN
-302 SSKEF
+302 SGKEF

-314 VYHNPNTGLAE
+314 VYNDPNSGLTQVQKV
-325 SEKIPTI
+325 SSV
-332 QFKDLTDLDKLQAR
+332 QFKQLTEVDKLQAR

-360 ENQDQFMEVM
+360 DNQGQFMEVL
-370 EKEADLYWIEF
+370 EKESDLYWIQF
-381 HKKLALTYAVVVLFF
+381 HKKLALTYAIVVLFF
-396 VGGPLGAI
+396 VGAPLGAI

-412 PVIIAALTFMVY
+412 PVVVAALTFMVY
-424 FMLNSIGQNLAEVNT
+424 FMLNSIGQNLAETNT
-439 VSPFVGMWLAGF
+439 VSPFFGMWLAGF

-466 DAQVFSKEMWSK
+466 DAQVFSKEMW
-478 FANKFF
+478 NKGLIKLF
-484 RKNAHS
+484 RKNARS

>member
-1 MKFSALKRL
+1 
-10 YLFSIR
+10 
-16 SFAGPFI
+16 
-23 VTLVIS
+23 

-40 YMDDLMGKGLSIWII
+40 YIDDVMGKGLSIWVI

-66 IPLALPLAI
+66 IQLALPLAI

-108 LMLIVVVISIS
+108 LTYIVVLISIS
-119 TFYFANYIIPVF
+119 TFYFANYVIPVF
-131 NLKFHTLIYDIQNT
+131 NLKFHTLMYDIQNT

-163 SIKVESYNDSMY
+163 SIKVEAYNDSVY

-197 RIYKSENGR
+197 RIYKSVNGR
-206 FMFFDLKNGKILEEL
+206 FMFFDLQNGKILEEL

-256 AGFSLN
+256 AGFNLN

-277 VFQIS
+277 VFQIHS
-282 AAMDSLEKKKRDLY
+282 VMDSLEKKKQQTLE
-296 KTFAKN
+296 TFAKN
-302 SSKEF
+302 SGKEF

-314 VYHNPNTGLAE
+314 VYNDPNSGLVQVQKV
-325 SEKIPTI
+325 SSV
-332 QFKDLTDLDKLQAR
+332 QFKQLTEVDKLQAR

-360 ENQDQFMEVM
+360 DNQDQFMEVL
-370 EKEADLYWIEF
+370 EKESDLYWIQF
-381 HKKLALTYAVVVLFF
+381 HKKLALTYAIVVLFF
-396 VGGPLGAI
+396 VGAPLGAI

-412 PVIIAALTFMVY
+412 PVVVAALTFMVY
-424 FMLNSIGQNLAEVNT
+424 FMLNSIGQNLAETNT
-439 VSPFVGMWLAGF
+439 VSPFFGMWLAGF

-466 DAQVFSKEMWSK
+466 DAQVFSKEMW
-478 FANKFF
+478 NKGLIKSF
-484 RKNAHS
+484 RKNARS

>member
-1 MKFSALKRL
+1 
-10 YLFSIR
+10 
-16 SFAGPFI
+16 
-23 VTLVIS
+23 
-29 MFILILQFFWV
+29 
-40 YMDDLMGKGLSIWII
+40 MDDLMGKGLSIWVF
-55 LELLFYVSANL
+55 LELLFYASANL

-83 GSFAENNELT
+83 GSLAENNELT

-108 LMLIVVVISIS
+108 LMVIVIIISIS
-119 TFYFANYIIPVF
+119 TFYFANYVIPVF
-131 NLKFHTLIYDIQNT
+131 NLKFHTLLYDIQNT

-158 DFEGF
+158 DFDGF
-163 SIKVESYNDSMY
+163 SIKVEAFNDSVY

-184 HPSELKTVKAKEA
+184 HPSELKTVKANEA
-197 RIYKSENGR
+197 RIYKSANGQ

-256 AGFSLN
+256 AGFNLN
-262 RTDEDLFTDKYEMMN
+262 RTDDDLFTDKYEMLN
-277 VFQIS
+277 VFQINT
-282 AAMDSLEKKKRDLY
+282 AMDSLEKKEEQIKEN
-296 KTFAKN
+296 FAKN

-314 VYHNPNTGLAE
+314 VYNNPNTGLAQT
-325 SEKIPTI
+325 EKIKSV
-332 QFKDLTDLDKLQAR
+332 QFNQLTEVDKLQAR

-360 ENQDQFMEVM
+360 DNQNQFMEVM

-381 HKKLALTYAVVVLFF
+381 HEKLALTYTVLVLFF

-412 PVIIAALTFMVY
+412 PVVIAALTFMVY
-424 FMLNSIGQNLAEVNT
+424 FMLNSVGRNLAETNT
-439 VSPFVGMWLAGF
+439 VSPFFGMWLAAF

-466 DAQVFSKEMWSK
+466 DAQVFSQEMWKNLLSK
-478 FANKFF
+478 IMRRNEST
-484 RKNAHS
+484 RS
-490 RT
+490 

>member
-1 MKFSALKRL
+1 
-10 YLFSIR
+10 
-16 SFAGPFI
+16 
-23 VTLVIS
+23 
-29 MFILILQFFWV
+29 
-40 YMDDLMGKGLSIWII
+40 MGKGLSIWVIF
-55 LELLFYVSANL
+55 ELLFYVSANL

-108 LMLIVVVISIS
+108 LMVIVIIISIG
-119 TFYFANYIIPVF
+119 TFYFANYVIPVF

-163 SIKVESYNDSMY
+163 SIKVTELNDSVY
-175 KGITIHDYS
+175 KGITINDYS

-197 RIYKSENGR
+197 RIYKSANGQ
-206 FMFFDLKNGKILEEL
+206 FMFFDLKDGHILEEL
-221 DIQNPLFLPDGSIQN
+221 NIQNPLFLPDGSIQN

-244 SYFEHGTYKLDI
+244 SYFEHGTYKLSI
-256 AGFSLN
+256 AGFNLN

-277 VFQIS
+277 VFQINT
-282 AAMDSLEKKKRDLY
+282 AMDSLEKKKNNIY
-296 KTFAKN
+296 KTFAEN

-314 VYHNPNTGLAE
+314 LYQQP
-325 SEKIPTI
+325 
-332 QFKDLTDLDKLQAR
+332 LTDAFSQPKVDDIDLKELNAVDRLQAK
-346 NIVISR
+346 NTVISR
-352 LRRTNETV
+352 LRRSNETV
-360 ENQDQFMEVM
+360 DNQQQFMEVM
-370 EKEADLYWIEF
+370 EKESDLYWIEF

-412 PVIIAALTFMVY
+412 PVVVAALTFMVY
-424 FMLNSIGQNLAEVNT
+424 FMLNSIGENLAETNT
-439 VSPFVGMWLAGF
+439 LSPFLGMWLAGF
-451 FFTPVAWIITRAAAN
+451 FFTPIAWVITRAAAN
-466 DAQVFSKEMWSK
+466 DSQVFSKEMW
-478 FANKFF
+478 NKFIQRIF
-484 RKNAHS
+484 KKNASTHS
-490 RT
+490 QS

>member
-1 MKFSALKRL
+1 
-10 YLFSIR
+10 
-16 SFAGPFI
+16 
-23 VTLVIS
+23 

-40 YMDDLMGKGLSIWII
+40 YIDDVMGKGLSIWVI

-66 IPLALPLAI
+66 IQLALPLAI

-108 LMLIVVVISIS
+108 LTYIVVLISIS
-119 TFYFANYIIPVF
+119 TFYFANYVIPVF
-131 NLKFHTLIYDIQNT
+131 NLKFHTLMYDIQNT

-163 SIKVESYNDSMY
+163 SIKVEAYNDSVY

-197 RIYKSENGR
+197 RIYKSVNGR
-206 FMFFDLKNGKILEEL
+206 FMFFDLQNGKILEEL

-256 AGFSLN
+256 AGFNLN

-277 VFQIS
+277 VFQIHS
-282 AAMDSLEKKKRDLY
+282 VMDSLEKKKQQTLE
-296 KTFAKN
+296 TFAKN
-302 SSKEF
+302 SGKEF

-314 VYHNPNTGLAE
+314 VYNDPNSGLVQVQKV
-325 SEKIPTI
+325 SSV
-332 QFKDLTDLDKLQAR
+332 QFKQLTEVDKLQAR

-360 ENQDQFMEVM
+360 DNQGQFMEVL
-370 EKEADLYWIEF
+370 EKESDLYWIQF
-381 HKKLALTYAVVVLFF
+381 HKKLALTYAIVVLFF
-396 VGGPLGAI
+396 VGAPLGAI

-412 PVIIAALTFMVY
+412 PVVVAALTFMVY
-424 FMLNSIGQNLAEVNT
+424 FMLNSIGQNLAETNT
-439 VSPFVGMWLAGF
+439 VSPFFGMWLAGF

-466 DAQVFSKEMWSK
+466 DAQVFSKEMW
-478 FANKFF
+478 NKGLIKLF
-484 RKNAHS
+484 RKNARS

>member
-1 MKFSALKRL
+1 
-10 YLFSIR
+10 
-16 SFAGPFI
+16 
-23 VTLVIS
+23 

-40 YMDDLMGKGLSIWII
+40 YIDDVMGKGLSIWVI

-66 IPLALPLAI
+66 IQLALPLAI

-108 LMLIVVVISIS
+108 LTYIVVVISIS
-119 TFYFANYIIPVF
+119 TFYFANYVIPVF
-131 NLKFHTLIYDIQNT
+131 NLKFHTLMYDIQNT

-163 SIKVESYNDSMY
+163 SIKVEAYNDSVY

-197 RIYKSENGR
+197 RIYKSVNGR
-206 FMFFDLKNGKILEEL
+206 FMFFDLQNGKILEEL

-256 AGFSLN
+256 AGFNLN

-277 VFQIS
+277 VFQIHS
-282 AAMDSLEKKKRDLY
+282 VMDSLEKKKLQTLE
-296 KTFAKN
+296 TFAKN
-302 SSKEF
+302 SGKEF

-314 VYHNPNTGLAE
+314 VYNDPNSGLVQVQKV
-325 SEKIPTI
+325 SSV
-332 QFKDLTDLDKLQAR
+332 QFKQLTEVDKLQAR

-360 ENQDQFMEVM
+360 DNQDQFMEVL
-370 EKEADLYWIEF
+370 EKESDLYWIQF
-381 HKKLALTYAVVVLFF
+381 HKKLALTYAIVVLFF
-396 VGGPLGAI
+396 VGAPLGAI

-412 PVIIAALTFMVY
+412 PVVVAALTFMVY
-424 FMLNSIGQNLAEVNT
+424 FMLNSIGQNLAETNT
-439 VSPFVGMWLAGF
+439 VSPFFGMWLAGF

-466 DAQVFSKEMWSK
+466 DAQVFSKEMW
-478 FANKFF
+478 NKGFIKLF
-484 RKNAHS
+484 RKNARS

>member
-1 MKFSALKRL
+1 
-10 YLFSIR
+10 
-16 SFAGPFI
+16 
-23 VTLVIS
+23 
-29 MFILILQFFWV
+29 
-40 YMDDLMGKGLSIWII
+40 MDDLMGKGLSIWVI

-93 ALKSSG
+93 ALKASG

-108 LMLIVVVISIS
+108 LMVIVIIISIC
-119 TFYFANYIIPVF
+119 TFYFANYVIPVF

-163 SIKVESYNDSMY
+163 SIKVDAYNDTVY
-175 KGITIHDYS
+175 EGITIHDYS
-184 HPSELKTVKAKEA
+184 HPGEMKTVKAKEA
-197 RIYKSENGR
+197 RIYKSENGQ

-221 DIQNPLFLPDGSIQN
+221 EIQNPLFLPDGSIQN

-244 SYFEHGTYKLDI
+244 SYFEHGTYKLDM
-256 AGFSLN
+256 AGFNLN

-282 AAMDSLEKKKRDLY
+282 TVMDSLEKRKRQIAE
-296 KTFAKN
+296 TFARN
-302 SSKEF
+302 SGKEF

-314 VYHNPNTGLAE
+314 IYHNPNSGLAQAE
-325 SEKIPTI
+325 EVPSV
-332 QFKDLTDLDKLQAR
+332 QFKQLTDVDQLQAR
-346 NIVISR
+346 NTVISR

-360 ENQDQFMEVM
+360 DNQTEILNVM
-370 EKEADLYWIEF
+370 ERDANLYWIQF
-381 HKKLALTYAVVVLFF
+381 HKKLALTYTVVVLFF

-412 PVIIAALTFMVY
+412 PVVIAALTFMVY
-424 FMLNSIGQNLAEVNT
+424 FMLNSVGQNLAQT
-439 VSPFVGMWLAGF
+439 HTISPFIGMWLAGF
-451 FFTPVAWIITRAAAN
+451 FFTPVAWIISRAAAN
-466 DAQVFSKEMWSK
+466 DAQVFSQDMWKKLLSK
-478 FANKFF
+478 LI
-484 RKNAHS
+484 RRNAGTRS
-490 RT
+490 

>member
-1 MKFSALKRL
+1 
-10 YLFSIR
+10 
-16 SFAGPFI
+16 
-23 VTLVIS
+23 
-29 MFILILQFFWV
+29 
-40 YMDDLMGKGLSIWII
+40 MDDLMGKGLSIWVF
-55 LELLFYVSANL
+55 LELLFYASANL

-83 GSFAENNELT
+83 GSLAENNELT

-108 LMLIVVVISIS
+108 LMVIVIIISIS
-119 TFYFANYIIPVF
+119 TFYFANYVIPVF
-131 NLKFHTLIYDIQNT
+131 NLKFHTLLYDIQNT

-158 DFEGF
+158 DFDGF
-163 SIKVESYNDSMY
+163 SIKVEAFNDSVY

-184 HPSELKTVKAKEA
+184 HPSELKTVKANEA
-197 RIYKSENGR
+197 RIYKSANGQ

-256 AGFSLN
+256 AGFNLN
-262 RTDEDLFTDKYEMMN
+262 RTDEDLFTDKYEMLN
-277 VFQIS
+277 VFQINT
-282 AAMDSLEKKKRDLY
+282 AMDSLEKKEEQIKEN
-296 KTFAKN
+296 FAKN

-314 VYHNPNTGLAE
+314 VYNNPNTGLAQT
-325 SEKIPTI
+325 EKIKSV
-332 QFKDLTDLDKLQAR
+332 QFNQLTEVDKLQAR

-360 ENQDQFMEVM
+360 DNQNQFMEVM

-381 HKKLALTYAVVVLFF
+381 HEKLALTYTVLVLFF

-412 PVIIAALTFMVY
+412 PVVIAALTFMVY
-424 FMLNSIGQNLAEVNT
+424 FMLNSVGRNLAETNT
-439 VSPFVGMWLAGF
+439 VSPFFGMWLAAF

-466 DAQVFSKEMWSK
+466 DAQVFSQEMWKNLLSK
-478 FANKFF
+478 IMRRNEST
-484 RKNAHS
+484 RS
-490 RT
+490 